1 MPKYQPTNMIPPERD
16 KLFIY
21 LPQML
26 IKTQLLWYVLKISA
40 NLFEYA
46 NYLIK
51 YARYKN
57 APSRNGFYRKN
68 YPRNNWEKFGSD
80 DYQIVIGLA
89 LSNSKSK
96 DEKEQTK
103 INKLNKQKTHNICK
117 FH

>member
-1 MPKYQPTNMIPPERD
+1 MPKYQPANIISSEKD

-26 IKTQLLWYVLKISA
+26 IKTQLLWSVLIISA
-40 NLFEYA
+40 NLFKYA

-57 APSRNGFYRKN
+57 APSRNEFYGKN
-68 YPRNNWEKFGSD
+68 YPTNNWEKFGSD

-89 LSNSKSK
+89 LSNWLVIV
-96 DEKEQTK
+96 ELIPLQGP
-103 INKLNKQKTHNICK
+103 
-117 FH
+117 